1 MLNEKATP
9 PLIAYGD
16 NQPDLT
22 KDDPNRVPVGEGS
35 AVLPDPGRPVPDTPA
50 KRDDHWLC
58 TFEVKVDLP
67 RTLYPGEMEAAIA
80 DCLAVRLPAL
90 GYHGN
95 CIVTLLWTSDQ
106 SVQTCTDNSTR
117 RIA

>member
-1 MLNEKATP
+1 MPNEKATP
-9 PLIAYGD
+9 PLMAYGD

-90 GYHGN
+90 GFHGN
-95 CIVTLLWTSDQ
+95 CIVTLLSTADDG
-106 SVQTCTDNSTR
+106 VLMNHPGNTR
-117 RIA
+117 RRE